1 MWRKIIQ
8 EWVLPQGHM
17 YHYIGKIF
25 KKWEHSIKW
34 KVLLFKNFREPYR
47 AYVILNLIVHPNH
60 LQGLLEQIVE
70 L

>member
-1 MWRKIIQ
+1 
-8 EWVLPQGHM
+8 M

-60 LQGLLEQIVE
+60 LQGLLEQVVE